1 MPDANPNSASMIVT
15 SSPDQGLFMWRG
27 AGIVLLG
34 ERDDDRLVLAR
45 SWQLGDRLAHVRRWT
60 FREPIPFSGQVRRLV
75 MEACG
80 NAHHAREQGLRA
92 LDWAESPV
100 AR

>member
-1 MPDANPNSASMIVT
+1 MLDANLDPAATIVT
-15 SSPDQGLFMWRG
+15 SSPPSELFMWRG
-27 AGIVLLG
+27 AGIILLG
-34 ERDDDRLVLAR
+34 EREDNCLILAR
-45 SWQLGDRLAHVRRWT
+45 SWQLGDRLTHVRRWT

-92 LDWAESPV
+92 LDWAEAPV